1 MVQQFT
7 TRPLVR
13 GEWVPMTYEEWLDW
27 VPDGNLGE
35 WVDGK
40 GIIFVSASEEHQLT
54 VVLVYNVISRF
65 AMLFGLGRAMLA
77 PFHMRLWEGGPA
89 REPDVLFVAKAH
101 LDRWTSTRI
110 LGAVDLAVEVLSPDS
125 ITRDLVHKLR
135 DYALAGIFEY
145 LLIDPRPG
153 ERWMRL
159 YRLDAGGDYREV
171 EPDDQGRIRFE
182 VLPGFWFDPRWF
194 QQRPLPEAEE
204 LLLEIAGD
212 VYRDWLFAKMR
223 ARDER

>member
-1 MVQQFT
+1 
-7 TRPLVR
+7 
-13 GEWVPMTYEEWLDW
+13 VPMTYEEWLDW

-40 GIIFVSASEEHQLT
+40 GIIFVSASDEHQWTAL
-54 VVLVYNVISRF
+54 LLYQLIARF
-65 AMLFGLGRAMLA
+65 ASLYGLGRAMAA
-77 PFHMRLWEGGPA
+77 PFHIRLWEGGPA
-89 REPDVLFVAKAH
+89 REPDVLFVAMAH

-110 LGAVDLAVEVLSPDS
+110 LGAVDFAAEVLSPDS
-125 ITRDLVHKLR
+125 ITRDLVDKLR

-153 ERWMRL
+153 QRWMRL
-159 YRLDAGGDYREV
+159 YRLDEGGTYREV
-171 EPDDQGRIRFE
+171 ESDGLGRIHFE
-182 VLPGFWFDPRWF
+182 VLPGFWLDPRWF

-212 VYRDWLFAKMR
+212 AYRDWFLAKML